1 MTEPA
6 DIIIIGGG
14 IVGGSLAAEVSKF
27 ADVVLLEAEDVFGYH
42 ATGRSAAMYE
52 PNYGNAVINQITRAS
67 RPALEAADVLSP
79 RGVMI
84 VADDS
89 ELHLM
94 NAIAAAQ
101 DNERLSVEE
110 AVNFVPILNPAKIKG
125 AVMGTAARDLDVDKL
140 FQNRLKI
147 VRSNGAQLVNKARVS
162 EIRFDG
168 GQWHVLT
175 PRGEFSAPVIV
186 NAAGAWADHIAG
198 LAGVSAVGIQ
208 PFRRSVARLPAPGG
222 HDVSQWP
229 MLLSA
234 TETWYAKPDAGK
246 WLVSPA
252 EEDPVSPTDAWADDM
267 VLAEGLAR
275 YQEFV
280 TAEVTRIEGN
290 WAGLRSFTPD
300 RTPVVGFD
308 PAAKGFFW
316 LAGQGGFSLH
326 LGQPVPDRL
335 LGSQRVPR
343 RSLPRRGAY
352 RRRVPR
358 LSPSYN
364 RP

>member
-1 MTEPA
+1 MTEA
-6 DIIIIGGG
+6 TDIIIIGGG

-27 ADVVLLEAEDVFGYH
+27 ASVVLLEAEDALGYH
-42 ATGRSAAMYE
+42 ATGRSAAMCE
-52 PNYGNAVINQITRAS
+52 PNYGNAIINQITRAS

-89 ELHLM
+89 ELYLM
-94 NAIAAAQ
+94 DAIAAAQ

-110 AVNFVPILNPAKIKG
+110 AVNLVPILNPAKVKG

-140 FQNRLKI
+140 FQSRLK
-147 VRSNGAQLVNKARVS
+147 VARSNGAQLVNKARVS

-168 GQWHVLT
+168 GLWHVLT
-175 PRGEFSAPVIV
+175 PRGEFMAPIIV
-186 NAAGAWADHIAG
+186 NAAGAWADQVADF
-198 LAGVSAVGIQ
+198 AGVSAVGIQ

-222 HDVSQWP
+222 HDVSTWP

-246 WLVSPA
+246 WLVSSA
-252 EEDPVSPTDAWADDM
+252 EEEPVAPMDAWADDM

-280 TAEVTRIEGN
+280 TEEITRIEGN
-290 WAGLRSFTPD
+290 WAGLRSFAPD

-308 PAAKGFFW
+308 AVAKGFFW
-316 LAGQGGFSLH
+316 LAGQGGYGVQTSPALSV
-326 LGQPVPDRL
+326 LAAEL
-335 LGSQRVPR
+335 LAGRVPAFDADIIA
-343 RSLPRRGAY
+343 G
-352 RRRVPR
+352 
-358 LSPSYN
+358 LSPA
-364 RP
+364 RKM